1 MISPELLKRYPFFGS
16 LDEPQLKRIASICD
30 EVKLEAGQVIFEE
43 CDTAETLYLLEEGS
57 VELFYRFLKAAEPPK
72 QFYVGDINPGEV
84 FGISS
89 LIEPYALNAT
99 AKAAHPGKAIKVK
112 AEALRQLMEK
122 DPVLGYRLMIQTTR
136 TTMERLAAL
145 RVQFAGS

>member
-1 MISPELLKRYPFFGS
+1 MVSAELLRRYPFFGS
-16 LDEPQLKRIASICD
+16 LTDDQLKRIASISD
-30 EVKLEAGQVIFEE
+30 EVKLEADQVIFEE
-43 CDTAETLYLLEEGS
+43 CDPADTLFLLEEGS
-57 VELFYRFLKAAEPPK
+57 VELFYRFLKAAAPPK

-99 AKAAHPGKAIKVK
+99 AKASKPGKAIKVK
-112 AEALRQLMEK
+112 AEALRQFMEK
-122 DPVLGYRLMIQTTR
+122 DPILGYRLMIQTTR

-145 RVQFAGS
+145 RVQFATQ